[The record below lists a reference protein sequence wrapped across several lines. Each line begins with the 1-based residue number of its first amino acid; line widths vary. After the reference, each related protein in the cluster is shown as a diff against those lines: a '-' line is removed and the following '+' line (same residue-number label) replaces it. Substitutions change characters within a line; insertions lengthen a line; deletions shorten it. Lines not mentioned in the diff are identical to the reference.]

1 VDRIPVFEPCIG
13 EDTVKHVLD
22 EFIASRRKICKAY
35 NGAFTG
41 NEEMSTF
48 YEPDNAADLR
58 WDDADINFDWPD
70 RTRCMAE
77 KDRSHPDFVK

>member
-22 EFIASRRKICKAY
+22 EFIASRRTVCKAY
-35 NGAFTG
+35 NGAFTR
-41 NEEMSTF
+41 NVEMSTF
-48 YEPDNAADLR
+48 YEPDNAAGLR
-58 WDDADINFDWPD
+58 WDDAEINFAWPD

-77 KDRSHPDFVK
+77 KDRSHPGFVK

>member
-1 VDRIPVFEPCIG
+1 MDRIPVFEPCIG

-22 EFIASRRKICKAY
+22 EFIVSRRKICKAY

-48 YEPDNAADLR
+48 YEPDNAAGLR
-58 WDDADINFDWPD
+58 WDDADIYIDWPE
-70 RTRCMAE
+70 RPRCMAE